1 MRHYCQGDFWMPY
14 CGMWHIGQ
22 TPSSMSW
29 GGRDFHQGLE
39 QNSRNLIKPARR
51 KTEKRDICL
60 GSKYILVGFNLA
72 TRARQIEGKWNESAV
87 FLSENRES
95 LLATNMARSWHG
107 FGQTQKRPERKQQ
120 RVIRGNTCWAIF
132 FFLLDM
138 VNLAEVCGVDSTH
151 RAWSWTKAG
160 TGWFRHCRARWPA
173 VQSEPPS
180 NVKSQVF
187 KKNLKF

>member
-1 MRHYCQGDFWMPY
+1 MAQSAMRHYCQGDFWMPY

-72 TRARQIEGKWNESAV
+72 TRARQIE
-87 FLSENRES
+87 
-95 LLATNMARSWHG
+95 
-107 FGQTQKRPERKQQ
+107 RK
-120 RVIRGNTCWAIF
+120 
-132 FFLLDM
+132 
-138 VNLAEVCGVDSTH
+138 
-151 RAWSWTKAG
+151 
-160 TGWFRHCRARWPA
+160 
-173 VQSEPPS
+173 
-180 NVKSQVF
+180 
-187 KKNLKF
+187 